1 MKLTLFKDKNTI
13 EIFMCICSL
22 LCFCLIIFLSSKS
35 KLPQPI
41 KPFFGLDKIMH
52 CFAFGATA
60 FAFSFWFSTE
70 AWNTKMQKCILLTFT
85 VIALFGISDEIHQ
98 YFVAGRS
105 SSMYDWFADCFGAAL
120 ACGLR
125 AGIHIYVK
133 HKKRGNNIK

>member
-1 MKLTLFKDKNTI
+1 MKLNLFKGKNNI

-41 KPFFGLDKIMH
+41 KLFFGLDKIMH

-60 FAFSFWFSTE
+60 FTFSFWFSFE
-70 AWNTKMQKCILLTFT
+70 AWKEKMWNCILFTFT

-98 YFVAGRS
+98 YFVEGRS
-105 SSMYDWFADCFGAAL
+105 SSIYDWLADCLGAAL

-125 AGIHIYVK
+125 VGVNIYIK
-133 HKKRGNNIK
+133 HKNEAVI